1 MQEEGSGVD
10 AIHLLVKDMESLA
23 KHPQACLA
31 TVAMFVVE
39 NLQASQA
46 IAEGLRAFRAPTGCR
61 SLTDLADALQLAL
74 QPFEDQPDERITA
87 AYNGVSAVGDLLR
100 TLKSEP
106 LDYPVLLRLC
116 VRLGQA
122 DVRQVQVASGM
133 WQVIADADMNDR
145 IARARREAQKSGG
158 KERGI
163 QMASK
168 AQSWKREA
176 LEIAKK
182 LDSSAKQST
191 RDRLATDILD
201 RMKCETLP
209 GHKAVEVW
217 LKEEAEQ
224 PNGPIRSR
232 ARRKPA

>member
-10 AIHLLVKDMESLA
+10 AIHLLVEDMENLA
-23 KHPQACLA
+23 QAPQACLA
-31 TVAMFVVE
+31 SVAMFAVQ
-39 NLQASQA
+39 NLQAAQA
-46 IAEGLRAFRAPTGCR
+46 IAQGLRAFRAPTGCR

-74 QPFEDQPDERITA
+74 HPSEDQPDERITA
-87 AYNGVSAVGDLLR
+87 AYNGVSAVGELLR

-106 LDYPVLLRLC
+106 LDYPLLLRLC
-116 VRLGQA
+116 VSLGQA
-122 DVRQVQVASGM
+122 DVRQMQVASGM

-163 QMASK
+163 QMAAK

-201 RMKCETLP
+201 RMTCETLP